1 MPDRREDNNAKG
13 ENEMTKLE
21 NYAINKLKNFVEE
34 ASEIGICYNGRD
46 IEPEL
51 QTVIIKIV
59 EDYIDEYIDESE

>member
-1 MPDRREDNNAKG
+1 
-13 ENEMTKLE
+13 MTKLE

-34 ASEIGICYNGRD
+34 ASEIGICYNGKD

-51 QTVIIKIV
+51 QTVIIKII